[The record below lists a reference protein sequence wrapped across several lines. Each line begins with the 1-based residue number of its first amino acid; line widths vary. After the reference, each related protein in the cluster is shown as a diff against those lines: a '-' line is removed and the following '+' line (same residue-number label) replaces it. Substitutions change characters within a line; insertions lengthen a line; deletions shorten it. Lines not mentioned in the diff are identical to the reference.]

1 MFDWALNALWGYKN
15 PLISVFMITC
25 SATLCFIGAKASRL
39 CNIFIFYTHF
49 IISKVLFVEK
59 KNLNPNLGRG
69 MVVILP
75 PTCWL
80 SLNNYET
87 LEAVTLAF
95 PSIQ

>member
-25 SATLCFIGAKASRL
+25 SATLCFIGAKTCRL

-59 KNLNPNLGRG
+59 K
-69 MVVILP
+69 ILILI
-75 PTCWL
+75 WG
-80 SLNNYET
+80 EGW
-87 LEAVTLAF
+87 
-95 PSIQ
+95 